1 MSVCCV
7 CVCVCLVDES
17 EVQGESERVVWSLVA
32 SNPANLALRTS
43 PSVRTPPPPPF
54 FRALRTRRLTPCSLS
69 LSLYTLHTEQVL
81 KPEKRYECLSY
92 LPPLSDDEISRQID
106 YLVNNGWAPCIE
118 FASQEEADTNQL
130 FFAGPALYENRYW
143 TMWKLPMFGC
153 QSGEEVLAEIQ
164 NCQDEYPGYRVRV
177 VGFDNVRQCQMAGF
191 ICRK

>member
-1 MSVCCV
+1 M
-7 CVCVCLVDES
+7 
-17 EVQGESERVVWSLVA
+17 GIKA
-32 SNPANLALRTS
+32 STCRPRRTS
-43 PSVRTPPPPPF
+43 TKTQTPKPCPPGRPSLPSLPSPAGSPPRPPAGQSPWPAC
-54 FRALRTRRLTPCSLS
+54 RSSSLRRGTSAFPTC
-69 LSLYTLHTEQVL
+69 
-81 KPEKRYECLSY
+81 
-92 LPPLSDDEISRQID
+92 PLSDDEISRQID